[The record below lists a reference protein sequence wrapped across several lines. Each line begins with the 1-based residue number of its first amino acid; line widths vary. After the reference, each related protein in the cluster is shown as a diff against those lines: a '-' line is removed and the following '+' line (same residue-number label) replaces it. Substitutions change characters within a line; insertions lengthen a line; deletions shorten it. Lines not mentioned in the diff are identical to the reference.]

1 MNSLNYFTS
10 FVTYN
15 IKDYHNLFFLT
26 YLVSGLL
33 LFLSI
38 LSFFLKILH
47 KNNNNK
53 LLNLLEEVS
62 YNTSTRE
69 KCRKILF
76 PDKGEVVTLLN
87 GKWSNLIGHI
97 TKYNNEDDNYNI
109 KIYKSDNLNTNV
121 IPKRRLFRNRIDFI
135 VNPDI

>member
-1 MNSLNYFTS
+1 MNSLSDFTS
-10 FVTYN
+10 YITYDVN
-15 IKDYHNLFFLT
+15 QYSNPFFLI
-26 YLVSGLL
+26 YFGSGLL

-38 LSFFLKILH
+38 LSFFPKIVH
-47 KNNNNK
+47 KNNK

-62 YNTSTRE
+62 YDTSIRE

-97 TKYNNEDDNYNI
+97 TKYNNKDDNYNI
-109 KIYKSDNLNTNV
+109 KIYKSDNPNTNV
-121 IPKRRLFRNRIDFI
+121 IPKRRLFRDRIDFI

>member
-1 MNSLNYFTS
+1 MNSLSDFTS
-10 FVTYN
+10 YITYDVN
-15 IKDYHNLFFLT
+15 QYSNPFFLI
-26 YLVSGLL
+26 YFGSGLL

-38 LSFFLKILH
+38 LSFFPKIVH
-47 KNNNNK
+47 KNNK

-62 YNTSTRE
+62 YDTSIRE

-97 TKYNNEDDNYNI
+97 TKYNNKNDNYNI
-109 KIYKSDNLNTNV
+109 KIYKSDNPNTNV
-121 IPKRRLFRNRIDFI
+121 IPKRRLFRDRIDFI